1 MLRVIIISLLI
12 CATVVPAFSQTFL
25 VLEKMGTKKRFEYRI
40 GDKMEIMLNTDD
52 YFTKIRLL
60 GLADSALFTENLEID
75 FSTITAVKLN
85 KNANFFK
92 VSGPVLMFAGVV
104 LFAIDLINQS
114 VVQGGGYQFSSG
126 VAIASTTLVGIG
138 AVFTFAGK
146 DKIKLKKW
154 WRLRTVQI

>member
-1 MLRVIIISLLI
+1 MSRAFIISLLI
-12 CATVVPAFSQTFL
+12 GASIVPAFSQTFL
-25 VLEKMGTKKRFEYRI
+25 VLEKMGTKKRFEYNI
-40 GDKMEIMLNTDD
+40 GDRMQIMLNTDD
-52 YFTKIRLL
+52 YFTKIRLVGL
-60 GLADSALFTENLEID
+60 GDSAIFTENLQID

-85 KNANFFK
+85 KNSNFFK

-104 LFAIDLINQS
+104 LFAIDLINQA

-126 VAIASTTLVGIG
+126 VAVASVTMVGVG

-146 DKIKLKKW
+146 DKVKLKNW